1 MFGNDRDQLRRVYCD
16 AWARRRRGEALDPL
30 ARQIADVIAAHPEYH
45 PLLDDPEA
53 ALGAEYTPEMGQS
66 NPFLHMGM
74 HLAIRE
80 QVGTDRPPGIRAAW
94 QALAGRLGEH
104 EAEHRIMECLGR
116 ALWEAQRSQREPDE
130 RQYLECIRQ
139 LID

>member
-1 MFGNDRDQLRRVYCD
+1 MMRC
-16 AWARRRRGEALDPL
+16 
-30 ARQIADVIAAHPEYH
+30 
-45 PLLDDPEA
+45 
-53 ALGAEYTPEMGQS
+53 S
-66 NPFLHMGM
+66 
-74 HLAIRE
+74 
-80 QVGTDRPPGIRAAW
+80 AW